1 MDDGL
6 NWGLDMSL
14 KEHKS
19 TTEWL
24 DVTVD
29 FVASCKHLK
38 LGELVHDKGFGL
50 FEAMSAIEMMDP
62 KMDAGMIGNQV
73 SRRVLSFEQAIKEG
87 TIKINNLTTPE
98 LVGII
103 DNCFCCL
110 VTWLEGHSLA
120 QTVFTCLYMHNAD
133 LIEDA
138 AMKAFT
144 LGILKICDI
153 VRDKVNKASV
163 FEEEDFHS
171 MTYGFKMANNV
182 TDLRV
187 TGMLKDVEE
196 DFQRRVKSTRN
207 RQGEDRGPLIEFEH
221 QLCVAVFSRI
231 RFTRLLLTALITFT
245 RKEVRGLAAVV
256 SFIVCPLC
264 CCKVHSLFNECLLI
278 ACHADECHSGSTE
291 VDGASNGSIAKYR
304 RIHGVRNSDADRL
317 YKGRSAYPN
326 GV

>member
-1 MDDGL
+1 
-6 NWGLDMSL
+6 
-14 KEHKS
+14 
-19 TTEWL
+19 
-24 DVTVD
+24 
-29 FVASCKHLK
+29 
-38 LGELVHDKGFGL
+38 LVHDKGFGL

-187 TGMLKDVEE
+187 TGELE
-196 DFQRRVKSTRN
+196 STRN

-245 RKEVRGLAAVV
+245 RKEMNATAEVQKLMVQAMDLLPSIEGSMEFGIQTQTDSTKGDQPILMGFEPLVNQRLLPPTFPRYAKIISRKDTMEYLRSLVERIGALCEVTNLTSFHSILVCNTYILVHTLTLCKLEHRLQYTV
-256 SFIVCPLC
+256 SQ
-264 CCKVHSLFNECLLI
+264 
-278 ACHADECHSGSTE
+278 
-291 VDGASNGSIAKYR
+291 
-304 RIHGVRNSDADRL
+304 
-317 YKGRSAYPN
+317 
-326 GV
+326 